1 MARRLT
7 ADDKLMMELQ
17 EKMTNLDI
25 ESWLE
30 HDFLSTEWWLQ
41 LAMFA
46 VPWLIFTRLARRER
60 LPELALY
67 GSWVLILAETLD
79 HIGFELGL
87 WYYPTELA
95 PLFPRFEEVNLSALP
110 VIYMLVYQYFSTWK
124 RFTIAITVT
133 AVIFTLAAEPAL
145 VWLGLY
151 TPLHWKPYYGVP
163 IYVAI
168 GVVLK
173 WLVGKVFALAGRTGG
188 TR

>member
-1 MARRLT
+1 ML
-7 ADDKLMMELQ
+7 ELQ
-17 EKMTNLDI
+17 EKMTKLDI
-25 ESWLE
+25 ESWLD
-30 HDFLSTEWWLQ
+30 HDFLSIEWLLQ
-41 LAMFA
+41 LAIF
-46 VPWLIFTRLARRER
+46 VIPWLVFIRLAKREQ

-79 HIGFELGL
+79 HIGYELGL

-110 VIYMLVYQYFSTWK
+110 VIYMLVYQYFPSWK
-124 RFTIAITVT
+124 RFTVALIVI

-151 TPLHWKPYYGVP
+151 TPLHWKPYYGLP

-173 WLVGKVFALAGRTGG
+173 WLVAKVLGLAGRSTG